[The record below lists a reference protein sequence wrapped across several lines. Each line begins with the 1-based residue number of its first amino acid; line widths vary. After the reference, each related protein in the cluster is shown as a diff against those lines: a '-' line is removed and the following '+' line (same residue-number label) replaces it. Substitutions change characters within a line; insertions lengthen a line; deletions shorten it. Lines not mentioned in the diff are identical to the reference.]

1 MILLD
6 LSAPFLSFFFRGKLF
21 AALIAL
27 LLQITIV
34 GWIFASIWAILARRN
49 ARNAR
54 QLSMLQQQM
63 KEQNTINSP
72 GNS

>member
-6 LSAPFLSFFFRGKLF
+6 LTAPFLSFFFRGKLF

-27 LLQITIV
+27 ILQITII

-49 ARNAR
+49 ARNER
-54 QLSMLQQQM
+54 SLRLMEQQM
-63 KEQNTINSP
+63 AGQKNSE
-72 GNS
+72 S

>member
-6 LSAPFLSFFFRGKLF
+6 LTAPFLSFFFRGKLF

-27 LLQITIV
+27 ILQITII

-49 ARNAR
+49 ARNER
-54 QLSMLQQQM
+54 NLRVM
-63 KEQNTINSP
+63 EQRMAGQKNSK
-72 GNS
+72 S

>member
-1 MILLD
+1 MILID
-6 LSAPFLSFFFRGKLF
+6 LLLPCLSFFLRGKLV
-21 AALIAL
+21 AAFIAMI
-27 LLQITIV
+27 LQITII